1 MAYFMVWGE
10 ERNTYTVARSL
21 ESKVTE
27 NINSVQSSLKFHP
40 LLVSWY
46 LHIFFFSVYFVD
58 FIILYLNCD
67 WLLLFYCPVKK
78 NKNEIT

>member
-27 NINSVQSSLKFHP
+27 NINSVQSPLKFHP

-46 LHIFFFSVYFVD
+46 LHISIFRG
-58 FIILYLNCD
+58 
-67 WLLLFYCPVKK
+67 FYYIVFKL
-78 NKNEIT
+78 